1 MKRYKIGTVSRK
13 ILADTVTP
21 VSIYL
26 KARDIYPN
34 SLLLESSDYHGAS
47 DSYSFICLKPQ
58 AWFILDKGEVLHHFP
73 DGREKRFT
81 PGIKGENQQSP
92 TLKTR
97 DIKNH
102 DLGNRDLNGPELI
115 YPDPKKHDPNNTHL
129 KNHDP
134 KNLDLNGPELN
145 YPDPKNHDQ
154 QSPDMKHPDLKELF
168 RSFSEAF
175 QIEGDNTS
183 QPFAGLF
190 GYTSYDTVRYFE
202 KTDISAEGNQEE
214 SIPDMVYTLYRYV
227 IAINHFRNELTI
239 TEFLSEGESSDSD
252 SIVSLIANRNIPG
265 YNFDTIDQEKAGI
278 SEQAYMEMV
287 KKGKEHC
294 FRGNILQIVLSR
306 KFSLRFR
313 GDEFNVYR
321 SLRSVNPSPYLFY
334 FDYGNYR
341 IFGSSP
347 EAHLKIE
354 KRKATI
360 NPIAGTFRRTGDDAS
375 DKELA
380 LKLMDDPKE
389 NSEHIMLVDLARNDL
404 GRYASDIKI
413 ESLREI
419 QYYSH
424 VIHMVSTVS
433 GILNE
438 ETDSIDMLAATF
450 PAGTLTG
457 APKHRAMQL
466 INSIES
472 DSRGFYGGAIGFIGF
487 NGDFN
492 HAIMIRTFLS
502 KNNTLIYRAGAGVVA
517 GSDPA
522 TELNEVNNKLGALR
536 RAVTIAKNI

>member
-1 MKRYKIGTVSRK
+1 MKKQIIRTVSRK

-47 DSYSFICLKPQ
+47 DSYSFICLKPK
-58 AWFILDKGEVLHHFP
+58 AWFILDKGEVMFHFP
-73 DGREKRFT
+73 DGREERFT
-81 PGIKGENQQSP
+81 PSLKGDDRKNQNIAGKD
-92 TLKTR
+92 LKDSDLLSTVPGN
-97 DIKNH
+97 DNPGNSGTVKSFVKNH
-102 DLGNRDLNGPELI
+102 L
-115 YPDPKKHDPNNTHL
+115 
-129 KNHDP
+129 
-134 KNLDLNGPELN
+134 
-145 YPDPKNHDQ
+145 
-154 QSPDMKHPDLKELF
+154 QSGTNEVDGGLKELF
-168 RSFSEAF
+168 RSFAGAF
-175 QIEGDNTS
+175 QIEGDTAS
-183 QPFAGLF
+183 QPFSGLF

-202 KTDISAEGNQEE
+202 KTDIRVNGNQEE

-239 TEFLSEGESSDSD
+239 TEFLSDGESSNSD
-252 SIVSLIANRNIPG
+252 SIVSLIANKNIPG
-265 YNFDTIDQEKAGI
+265 YSFGTTDQEISGI
-278 SEQAYMEMV
+278 SEQTFMEMV
-287 KKGKEHC
+287 QKGKEHC
-294 FRGNILQIVLSR
+294 FRGDILQIVLSR

-354 KRKATI
+354 NRKATI
-360 NPIAGTFRRTGDDAS
+360 NPIAGTFKRTGDDAS

-404 GRYASDIKI
+404 GRHASDIKV

-433 GILNE
+433 GLLNE
-438 ETDSIDMLAATF
+438 ETDPIDMLAATF

-457 APKHRAMQL
+457 APKQRAMQL
-466 INSIES
+466 ITSIES
-472 DSRGFYGGAIGFIGF
+472 DNRGFYGGAIGFIGF

-502 KNNTLIYRAGAGVVA
+502 KDNKLIYRAGAGVVA

-536 RAVTIAKNI
+536 RAVTLAKNI